1 MQTKNH
7 NELSVAAV
15 VQLVSRV
22 WLFATPWTAACPA
35 PLSFTISQSLLKL
48 MSTELVMLSV
58 HTHKNGLNLKG

>member
-15 VQLVSRV
+15 IQLVSGV
-22 WLFATPWTAACPA
+22 WPFATPWAAARQA
-35 PLSFTISQSLLKL
+35 PLSFTVSQSLLKL
-48 MSTELVMLSV
+48 MSTELVMPSV